1 MKNSEVYQQQQQ
13 KEQQREIINNELSKI
28 IDDLFVI
35 IIADIYTRISIAS
48 KNGYSKLKYKVQF
61 PEFNNYRN
69 NDDYIR
75 MFITN

>member
-48 KNGYSKLKYKVQF
+48 KNGYSKGL
-61 PEFNNYRN
+61 N
-69 NDDYIR
+69 
-75 MFITN
+75 